1 MGAISQ
7 EVASHEGEW
16 ITVSNEIEGQLGND
30 IHSNYQRDLTLE
42 GTHLVLN
49 SLTGMIFMVIFKIR
63 RQDHLA
69 CPPRQRWC
77 SLRHMN

>member
-1 MGAISQ
+1 MGAISL
-7 EVASHEGEW
+7 EVASYEGEW

-49 SLTGMIFMVIFKIR
+49 SLTGMT
-63 RQDHLA
+63 
-69 CPPRQRWC
+69 
-77 SLRHMN
+77 